1 MVEVK
6 FFYKEGC
13 WFCDMAEEMLNGL
26 IEKHDLRIERI
37 DIASSE
43 ELYDLY
49 RFDIPVI
56 EFADGS
62 ALYGRI
68 KKRELLE
75 RLEANA
81 K

>member
-1 MVEVK
+1 MK